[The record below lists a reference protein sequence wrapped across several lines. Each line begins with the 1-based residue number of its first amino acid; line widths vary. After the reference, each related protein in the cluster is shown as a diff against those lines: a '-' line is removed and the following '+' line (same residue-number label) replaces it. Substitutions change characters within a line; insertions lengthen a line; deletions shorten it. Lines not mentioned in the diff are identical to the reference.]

1 MPATVDFEELPKIDF
16 EETPAIAF
24 EPIVPP
30 IRTTPPRVPRPVP
43 VTNPRPLAGRLADAV
58 SGAIGDPSGMGMA
71 GFAQTAKDFA
81 LNPLG
86 TAAKT
91 FAPGLDMSKP
101 LVPVTVP
108 EGTPLGEGI
117 GDFVKNVVGGLST
130 PDTIT
135 TFAQA
140 GLGPA
145 AAEVVSAKFISQM
158 AVDAPDQ
165 AADVGKKLAAG
176 DKRGATTALLNYAL
190 DTVGAGAVAKG
201 ALGKPVPPPIQ
212 FEEIPDRPNNLI
224 QLEGAPPGELPPEP
238 EETAPAAPVANP
250 EAKPAPAKENVT
262 PEQEYDASKL
272 TPAQKVKARD
282 KFLKAQGVKP
292 AEEPPVQ
299 SRMSAGPG
307 AAAAGEPGTYSNI
320 QQLSD
325 KIKATAP
332 QSATPA
338 DRISLIDR
346 MKVSAESAKDSIKGA
361 FAKAQAV
368 KDALV
373 SGYMTQ
379 PEWTDYKRIKGKWDY
394 AVQKADFQSSNFLK
408 QVRKEVPSKLRQEA
422 ITNWIQ
428 ADGDEAVLRERASG
442 AKAAFRQGYEA
453 ALKLT
458 DREKELAGYIRD
470 YFDRQLELGQNEG
483 ILKNGLEDYVTQVWK
498 KENPV
503 TTKLMSEI
511 SSSKLQPNF
520 KFARKRVFDSFYEGE
535 QAGFKPASKAIG
547 DLLAHYDQ
555 TFNRSLAAR
564 EFLKNLRDNNASD
577 GRPLAEVSGYGRPVE
592 ETDAQGKPISGTIDK
607 YTVKPRALG
616 DKLQGYRNI
625 DHPALK
631 GWKWAATTADGKPIL
646 FEGPLVVHPEIYQD
660 LKNVLSKSSWRQ
672 MPVVREYLSAQ
683 REIKQTMLTFA
694 GFHQV
699 QETVHALGHLVNPL
713 KTPEIDMEEPVT
725 KALTEHGLQ
734 VFSFDAAKEFGEGVS
749 SSGGLAKYIPV
760 IGKSLHDYTQFLFQ
774 NIIPRLKISMA
785 RDALERN
792 RKLYSKTLNEDQLL
806 ALTSREANAAFGEE
820 NLRSLG
826 RNPNVQDAFNF
837 FLFAPDFLISRGK
850 FVGQA
855 LKPYGREQM
864 MALGRI
870 ALTSYVAAR
879 LVNKW
884 LDDDPHW
891 ELRNAFSVVY
901 GKHRYSLRTV
911 PGDILH
917 MLTDPRS
924 FWYNR
929 ISPGTRTVMELA
941 TGRDDRGVR
950 RDALQQLNDAGQ
962 MLVPLGLRKRDDQNL
977 LEAFANSFGI
987 QTQRDTPEQ
996 QIHEKIDDWKRKT
1009 GVKQSAFEE
1018 TYDQDKDVNR
1028 PLRLALEAGDLAKSK
1043 VAFDKLEKATPD
1055 REVRGKMESGK
1066 DQIRTAME
1074 AHFTRPLT
1082 GSKANE
1088 AAFVKSLTPGERKE
1102 YEAAQASRQK
1112 QLKLFEEIAGKK
1124 LPAWA
1129 KPPPL
1134 RR

>member
-1 MPATVDFEELPKIDF
+1 
-16 EETPAIAF
+16 
-24 EPIVPP
+24 
-30 IRTTPPRVPRPVP
+30 
-43 VTNPRPLAGRLADAV
+43 
-58 SGAIGDPSGMGMA
+58 
-71 GFAQTAKDFA
+71 
-81 LNPLG
+81 
-86 TAAKT
+86 
-91 FAPGLDMSKP
+91 
-101 LVPVTVP
+101 
-108 EGTPLGEGI
+108 
-117 GDFVKNVVGGLST
+117 
-130 PDTIT
+130 
-135 TFAQA
+135 
-140 GLGPA
+140 
-145 AAEVVSAKFISQM
+145 
-158 AVDAPDQ
+158 
-165 AADVGKKLAAG
+165 
-176 DKRGATTALLNYAL
+176 
-190 DTVGAGAVAKG
+190 
-201 ALGKPVPPPIQ
+201 
-212 FEEIPDRPNNLI
+212 
-224 QLEGAPPGELPPEP
+224 
-238 EETAPAAPVANP
+238 
-250 EAKPAPAKENVT
+250 
-262 PEQEYDASKL
+262 
-272 TPAQKVKARD
+272 
-282 KFLKAQGVKP
+282 
-292 AEEPPVQ
+292 
-299 SRMSAGPG
+299 
-307 AAAAGEPGTYSNI
+307 
-320 QQLSD
+320 
-325 KIKATAP
+325 
-332 QSATPA
+332 
-338 DRISLIDR
+338 
-346 MKVSAESAKDSIKGA
+346 
-361 FAKAQAV
+361 
-368 KDALV
+368 
-373 SGYMTQ
+373 
-379 PEWTDYKRIKGKWDY
+379 
-394 AVQKADFQSSNFLK
+394 
-408 QVRKEVPSKLRQEA
+408 
-422 ITNWIQ
+422 
-428 ADGDEAVLRERASG
+428 
-442 AKAAFRQGYEA
+442 
-453 ALKLT
+453 
-458 DREKELAGYIRD
+458 
-470 YFDRQLELGQNEG
+470 
-483 ILKNGLEDYVTQVWK
+483 
-498 KENPV
+498 
-503 TTKLMSEI
+503 
-511 SSSKLQPNF
+511 
-520 KFARKRVFDSFYEGE
+520 
-535 QAGFKPASKAIG
+535 
-547 DLLAHYDQ
+547 
-555 TFNRSLAAR
+555 
-564 EFLKNLRDNNASD
+564 
-577 GRPLAEVSGYGRPVE
+577 
-592 ETDAQGKPISGTIDK
+592 
-607 YTVKPRALG
+607 
-616 DKLQGYRNI
+616 
-625 DHPALK
+625 
-631 GWKWAATTADGKPIL
+631 
-646 FEGPLVVHPEIYQD
+646 
-660 LKNVLSKSSWRQ
+660 
-672 MPVVREYLSAQ
+672 
-683 REIKQTMLTFA
+683 
-694 GFHQV
+694 
-699 QETVHALGHLVNPL
+699 
-713 KTPEIDMEEPVT
+713 MEEPVT